1 MVSCLCPHNSSRQ
14 FLLKNNT
21 TSDPNGISVGRI
33 LKKNVAIFL
42 GSHVPRSMTSTGMR
56 HGSRNNSADERP
68 PPRPRPRTCPAG
80 LTQQRLTNRSQA
92 SAHHRAFNAQ
102 MSGDGHHGQQSTAN
116 ERSRT
121 ERLMALTLNSR
132 SNKRSGRNSA
142 GVIIT
147 KSGYKVTTTPVL
159 ASGSQRTIQLVKSVR
174 SPEHEYRMKMVKQ
187 H

>member
-1 MVSCLCPHNSSRQ
+1 
-14 FLLKNNT
+14 
-21 TSDPNGISVGRI
+21 
-33 LKKNVAIFL
+33 
-42 GSHVPRSMTSTGMR
+42 MTSTGVR
-56 HGSRNNSADERP
+56 HGSRINNADEHSQR
-68 PPRPRPRTCPAG
+68 RPRPRTCPAG

-92 SAHHRAFNAQ
+92 SAHHRAFNTQ
-102 MSGDGHHGQQSTAN
+102 ISGDRHYGQPRNAN
-116 ERSRT
+116 EKSRS

-132 SNKRSGRNSA
+132 SNKRSGQNSG